1 MFEKKKTKKTAKK
14 KSLKQAQDNRE
25 IIKKLEEENK
35 EYLLGWQRALA
46 DYKNLQE
53 SSSEARQEA
62 ARFGEEKVLFGI
74 MPVLNNFDKA
84 VASQEQIM
92 AEIKENLSDNN
103 DLLKKVTNWAM
114 GVQYINKQ
122 FVDLLNELEVELIKT
137 NGESF
142 DPQYHD
148 AIESENNP
156 DFADNEIIK
165 ELQAGYLFKGKVLIP
180 SKVIVNHLGEEKIIN
195 NED

>member
-1 MFEKKKTKKTAKK
+1 LKKNQND
-14 KSLKQAQDNRE
+14 SE

-53 SSSEARQEA
+53 ASSAARQEA
-62 ARFGEEKVLFGI
+62 AHFGEEKILFEI
-74 MPVLNNFDKA
+74 MPVLNNFGKA

-92 AEIKENLSDNN
+92 IEIKENLSDNEN
-103 DLLKKVTNWAM
+103 LLKKVNNWAM

-122 FVDLLNELEVELIKT
+122 FTDLLNELEVEAIKT
-137 NGESF
+137 VGEF
-142 DPQYHD
+142 DPRYHD

-165 ELQAGYLFKGKVLIP
+165 ELQPGYLFKGKVLTP
-180 SKVIVNHLGEEKIIN
+180 AKVIVNHLAEEK
-195 NED
+195 

>member
-1 MFEKKKTKKTAKK
+1 MFEKKRTKKSTKTVSSSKLEKK
-14 KSLKQAQDNRE
+14 
-25 IIKKLEEENK
+25 IKKLEAENK
-35 EYLLGWQRALA
+35 EYLLGWQRARA

-53 SSSEARQEA
+53 SSLEARQEA
-62 ARFGEEKVLFGI
+62 NRFGEEKILFEI

-92 AEIKENLSDNN
+92 TEIKENLSDNE

-122 FVDLLNELEVELIKT
+122 FSDLLKELEVEVIKT
-137 NGESF
+137 KGESF
-142 DPQYHD
+142 NPQYHD

-156 DFADNEIIK
+156 DFADNEIIR
-165 ELQAGYLFKGKVLIP
+165 EIQTGYLFKGKVLIP
-180 SKVIVNHLGEEKIIN
+180 AKVIVNHLAEEDIIHKEN
-195 NED
+195 